1 MKNAWILVVVAM
13 FALSACSFRK
23 KPSAE
28 IRYVSDVTILPDGRC
43 QVRQNIQM
51 EGDAIF
57 IVPDGNPEDPETKIS
72 YGMMHAWFRDA
83 VDGSVLSLE
92 HRNGGYRIELLGTIP
107 NLASL
112 VEHAP
117 DLLGPQAEGLEVSR
131 DADGHLCMQVGKGK
145 TKDKKHLDDM
155 RLQLQ
160 KSPAI
165 IVFDFTLHFP
175 GKILSSTLPV
185 LDERSLRWFVDS
197 RQEQDLNLLADRI
210 ASGWSVVVDVGS
222 MPLPEKPLKHLRKEE
237 NKRNT
242 PIFPDILASPSE
254 KPWDAKITR
263 TLIVRENPLAGEP
276 LPDPALK
283 EKPFFHSSD
292 SVRDPGVYLDVSV
305 FAPQG
310 RELFEWGKSIILR
323 QCSALGNDGQKLE
336 VRSASLSDFP
346 NLISASTSLI
356 VKVDLPPLSKQGLQS
371 LDLTLE
377 ILTCTRFEEQRESI
391 NLGPRKISLEK
402 LIPGAVWDLKTC
414 AITGDTLNVNGPLR
428 GPKEI
433 RTLSV
438 SGESLNEHDKE
449 HPFRPNYSD
458 RVVQTGGQWRREFGT
473 WSSGGSISSYKNL
486 LIRRPID
493 LRREQVTISL
503 KNVTFP

>member
-1 MKNAWILVVVAM
+1 MNKTCFFAVVALLL
-13 FALSACSFRK
+13 LSACSFRN
-23 KPSAE
+23 KPSADL
-28 IRYVSDVTILPDGRC
+28 RYISVVTILPDGRC
-43 QVRQNIQM
+43 QVRQKIQM
-51 EGDAIF
+51 EGMPIV
-57 IVPDGNPEDPETKIS
+57 IVPDKNTEDPETRIEF
-72 YGMMHAWFRDA
+72 GLMHAWFRDA
-83 VDGSVLSLE
+83 ADGSVLALE
-92 HRNGGYRIELLGTIP
+92 PRKSGYSIEMQGTLP

-117 DLLGPQAEGLEVSR
+117 DLLSPQAEGLEVFR
-131 DADGHLCMQVGKGK
+131 NADGHLCMQVGKGR
-145 TKDKKHLDDM
+145 TIDKKHLDDM

-160 KSPAI
+160 KSPAT

-210 ASGWSVVVDVGS
+210 ARGWSVVVDVGS
-222 MPLPEKPLKHLRKEE
+222 MPLPEKPLKHLRQEE
-237 NKRNT
+237 DKKNT

-292 SVRDPGVYLDVSV
+292 SERDPGVYLDVSV
-305 FAPQG
+305 YAPQG
-310 RELFEWGKSIILR
+310 RELFEWGKSVILR
-323 QCSALGNDGQKLE
+323 QCSAFGADGQKLE
-336 VRSASLSDFP
+336 VRSASLSVFP
-346 NLISASTSLI
+346 SFFSATTSLI

-377 ILTCTRFEEQRESI
+377 ILTCTGFEEQREAI
-391 NLGPRKISLEK
+391 NLGPRKISLEQ

-438 SGESLNEHDKE
+438 SGESPNEHDKE
-449 HPFRPNYSD
+449 HPFQPNYTD

-473 WSSGGSISSYKNL
+473 WSSGGSIPSYKNL
-486 LIRRPID
+486 LIRRPIG
-493 LRREQVTISL
+493 LRREQVTILL